1 MQMPFSNWKSCWGR
15 AVIYLLMSGENSRC
29 HLLFVFISTFILV
42 VIVITI
48 IIIVVTIVMITIII
62 DFILEELGE

>member
-1 MQMPFSNWKSCWGR
+1 MLGTSSN
-15 AVIYLLMSGENSRC
+15 LLVDVRRKQSLSST
-29 HLLFVFISTFILV
+29 FVFISTFIPV
-42 VIVITI
+42 VIVITN